1 MRSENSVKI
10 EFLALSVNESF
21 ARTAVS
27 ALLMQLDPTIDELTD
42 IKTAVSEAVTN
53 CIVHAY
59 PDSTGKIILS
69 AAIYPDK
76 RIVIRIRDKGC
87 GIQDIPKAM
96 EPLFTTGDRDIRS
109 GLGFSVMQSVMDK
122 VRVRSKA
129 GVGTVVT
136 LEKHIKGGNAG
147 AD

>member
-1 MRSENSVKI
+1 MQSENSVKI
-10 EFLALSVNESF
+10 EFLALSINESF

-42 IKTAVSEAVTN
+42 VKTAVSEAVTN

-59 PDSTGKIILS
+59 PNSAGKIVLT
-69 AAIYPDK
+69 AATYPDK
-76 RIVIRIRDKGC
+76 RIIIKIRDKGC
-87 GIQDIPKAM
+87 GIQDISKAM

-122 VRVRSKA
+122 VRVRSKPGA
-129 GVGTVVT
+129 GTMVT
-136 LEKHIKGGNAG
+136 LEKRIKGGNSR